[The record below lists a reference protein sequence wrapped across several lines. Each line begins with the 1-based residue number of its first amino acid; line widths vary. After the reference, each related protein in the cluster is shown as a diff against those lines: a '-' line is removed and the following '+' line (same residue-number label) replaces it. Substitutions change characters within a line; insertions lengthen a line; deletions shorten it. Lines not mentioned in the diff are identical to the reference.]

1 MNVCANFQVCKMKEI
16 KLFESWADNLITE
29 SSNIRMGTQVNSRA
43 DRPLPREHDI
53 NYKAQLAHPELS
65 PEQALA
71 KYLEDELEQNEK
83 VDKLQ
88 NKEINQIEKEVDH
101 VEHDEEELKAE
112 IARLMQLIK
121 TAQ

>member
-1 MNVCANFQVCKMKEI
+1 MKEI

-29 SSNIRMGTQVNSRA
+29 SSNIRMGTQVNGRA

>member
-1 MNVCANFQVCKMKEI
+1 MKEI
-16 KLFESWADNLITE
+16 KLFESWADNLVNE
-29 SSNIRMGTQVNSRA
+29 ASEIRMGTQIKGKA

-65 PEQALA
+65 SEQALA
-71 KYLEDELEQNEK
+71 KYLEDELEKNEK
-83 VDKLQ
+83 VDTIQ
-88 NKEINQIEKEVDH
+88 NKEINQIEKEVNH
-101 VEHDEEELKAE
+101 VEHDEDEIKAE

>member
-1 MNVCANFQVCKMKEI
+1 MKEI
-16 KLFESWADNLITE
+16 KLFESWAENLVNE
-29 SSNIRMGTQVNSRA
+29 ASEIRMGTPIKGKA

-53 NYKAQLAHPELS
+53 NYKAQVAYPELS

-83 VDKLQ
+83 VDRLQ

-101 VEHDEEELKAE
+101 VEHSEEDIKAE

>member
-1 MNVCANFQVCKMKEI
+1 MKEV
-16 KLFESWADNLITE
+16 KLFESWAENLINE
-29 SSNIRMGTQVNSRA
+29 SSAIRMGTQVNDKA

-83 VDKLQ
+83 VDAMQ
-88 NKEINQIEKEVDH
+88 NKEINKVEKEVDH
-101 VEHDEEELKAE
+101 VEHDEEEIKAE

-121 TAQ
+121 

>member
-1 MNVCANFQVCKMKEI
+1 MKEI
-16 KLFESWADNLITE
+16 KLFEAWADSLVDET
-29 SSNIRMGTQVNSRA
+29 SNIRMGTPVTGKA

-71 KYLEDELEQNEK
+71 KYLEDEIEKTQK
-83 VDKLQ
+83 VDAEQ
-88 NKEINQIEKEVDH
+88 NKEINKVEKEVDH
-101 VEHDEEELKAE
+101 VEHDEAEIKAE

-121 TAQ
+121 

>member
-1 MNVCANFQVCKMKEI
+1 MKEV
-16 KLFESWADNLITE
+16 KLFESWAENLIKE
-29 SSNIRMGTQVNSRA
+29 SSSIRMGTQIKGKA

-71 KYLEDELEQNEK
+71 KYLEDQLEQTEK
-83 VDKLQ
+83 VDNMQ
-88 NKEINQIEKEVDH
+88 TKEINQIEKEVNH
-101 VEHDEEELKAE
+101 VEHDEEEIKAE

>member
-1 MNVCANFQVCKMKEI
+1 MKEV
-16 KLFESWADNLITE
+16 KLFESWAENLINE
-29 SSNIRMGTQVNSRA
+29 SSEIRMGTQIKGKA

-88 NKEINQIEKEVDH
+88 NKEINQIEKEVGN
-101 VEHDEEELKAE
+101 VEHDEEEIKNQ

-121 TAQ
+121 